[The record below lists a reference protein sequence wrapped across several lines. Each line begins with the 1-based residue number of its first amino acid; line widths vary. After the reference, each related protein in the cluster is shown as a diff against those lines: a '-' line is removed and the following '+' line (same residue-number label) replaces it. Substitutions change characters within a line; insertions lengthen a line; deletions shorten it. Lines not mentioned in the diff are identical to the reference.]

1 MDNILPDTSESEI
14 CTIAFTSG
22 TTDVSKGV
30 MLSNKNLCCN
40 VYDGCSVYKYEME
53 DVILNVLPF
62 YHLFGLTCVLL
73 ASIINGNKI
82 VFSNAKTFFGD
93 LKTVNPTFLLLVPEI
108 AKCLLLKIS
117 KYGLQETVGNR
128 LNKILCGGAQI
139 GETIIKSYRK
149 LGISLSSCYGV
160 TKCSPGVAINPLIN
174 GKDNA
179 AGLIV
184 PCNEVKIAEKNQEI
198 LIKGSNVT
206 VGYYNNKQLTDK
218 VIIDG
223 WFHTG
228 DIGFIKDGFLFVTGR
243 IKNLMIFDNGKKVCP
258 EELENK
264 FLQYPEI
271 DEIVIYKQ
279 ENQIHA
285 KIFSNAFLKHQEIYD
300 AIYDIVKKVNSKLPL
315 YKRVTN
321 FELMDRPFEKTYTNK
336 IKRGDITDEKKY
348 L

>member
-1 MDNILPDTSESEI
+1 MRSR
-14 CTIAFTSG
+14 
-22 TTDVSKGV
+22 
-30 MLSNKNLCCN
+30 
-40 VYDGCSVYKYEME
+40 
-53 DVILNVLPF
+53 
-62 YHLFGLTCVLL
+62 
-73 ASIINGNKI
+73 
-82 VFSNAKTFFGD
+82 
-93 LKTVNPTFLLLVPEI
+93 
-108 AKCLLLKIS
+108 
-117 KYGLQETVGNR
+117 LQ
-128 LNKILCGGAQI
+128 K
-139 GETIIKSYRK
+139 
-149 LGISLSSCYGV
+149 
-160 TKCSPGVAINPLIN
+160 
-174 GKDNA
+174 
-179 AGLIV
+179 
-184 PCNEVKIAEKNQEI
+184 KNQEI
-198 LIKGSNVT
+198 LVKGSNVT
-206 VGYYNNKQLTDK
+206 IGYYNNKQLTDK

-336 IKRGDITDEKKY
+336 IKRGDITDGKKY

>member
-1 MDNILPDTSESEI
+1 M
-14 CTIAFTSG
+14 
-22 TTDVSKGV
+22 
-30 MLSNKNLCCN
+30 
-40 VYDGCSVYKYEME
+40 
-53 DVILNVLPF
+53 
-62 YHLFGLTCVLL
+62 
-73 ASIINGNKI
+73 
-82 VFSNAKTFFGD
+82 
-93 LKTVNPTFLLLVPEI
+93 
-108 AKCLLLKIS
+108 
-117 KYGLQETVGNR
+117 
-128 LNKILCGGAQI
+128 
-139 GETIIKSYRK
+139 
-149 LGISLSSCYGV
+149 SSCYGI
-160 TKCSPGVAINPLIN
+160 TKCSPSVAINPLIN

-184 PCNEVKIAEKNQEI
+184 PCNEVKITEKNQEI
-198 LIKGSNVT
+198 LVKGSNVT
-206 VGYYNNKQLTDK
+206 IGYYNNKQLTDK

-336 IKRGDITDEKKY
+336 IKRGDITDGKKY